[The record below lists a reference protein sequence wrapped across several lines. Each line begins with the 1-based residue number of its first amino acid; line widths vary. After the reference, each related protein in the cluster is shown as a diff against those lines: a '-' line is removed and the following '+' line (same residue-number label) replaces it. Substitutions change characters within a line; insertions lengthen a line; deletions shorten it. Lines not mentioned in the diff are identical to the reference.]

1 MICSSMDNDNQT
13 WSQKKI
19 FIFWAPLAATWLMMA
34 CENPFLAAIIA
45 RLDEPKYNL
54 AAFGIAFSFAI
65 IVESP
70 IIMLMSAST
79 ALVKDKDAYLK
90 LRRFM
95 YVLNAAIT
103 IIMLITITPPVF
115 FRITE
120 TLMGLPV
127 SVTRPTHT
135 ALSILLPWPAAIGF
149 RRFYQ
154 GLLVR
159 RNLTRRV
166 AYGTAVRLSSMAA
179 MGVVLYFFKVR
190 GAVVGAAALSCGVV
204 CEAIA
209 SRFMAHRVIKAIL
222 KNPDPG
228 RQNHASAGDENN
240 RKPLTYRA
248 ITRFYYPLALMSF
261 LSLGVHPI
269 VTFFMGKSRFPIES
283 LAILPVIN
291 SLVFLFRSLGLSF
304 HEVGVA
310 LMGERNEGYFPLRK
324 FAMQLSA
331 GVFAGLAIIVFTPL
345 AETWFVNISGLS
357 VELSRLAYLPARIMV
372 FIPVLTVWISFQCS
386 FLVNMH
392 RTAPIS
398 VATAIEVIS
407 ITLTLFISIK
417 YLDLIG
423 AVAAALAY
431 TVGRIAANLYLHLQS
446 KTIIVNPA
454 DSATTAC
461 QI

>member
-1 MICSSMDNDNQT
+1 MDNDNQT

-54 AAFGIAFSFAI
+54 AAFGVAFSFAI

-79 ALVKDKDAYLK
+79 ALVKDRDAYLK
-90 LRRFM
+90 LSRFM

-103 IIMLITITPPVF
+103 IIMLVTITPPVF
-115 FRITE
+115 FWITE
-120 TLMGLPV
+120 TLMGLPS
-127 SVTRPTHT
+127 SVTRLTHT
-135 ALSILLPWPAAIGF
+135 ALSLLLPWPAAIGF

-154 GLLVR
+154 GLLIR

-166 AYGTAVRLSSMAA
+166 AYGTAVRLVSMAA
-179 MGVVLYFFKVR
+179 AALALYFFKVK

-209 SRFMAHRVIKAIL
+209 SRFMVHSTIKAIL
-222 KNPDPG
+222 QNPG
-228 RQNHASAGDENN
+228 CEAGDHTAAAAGNN
-240 RKPLTYRA
+240 PQSLTYRA
-248 ITRFYYPLALMSF
+248 IARFYYPLALMSF

-304 HEVGVA
+304 HEAGVA
-310 LMGERNEGYFPLRK
+310 LMGERNEGYIPLRK
-324 FAMQLSA
+324 FAMLLSA
-331 GVFAGLAIIVFTPL
+331 GVFAGLAVIVFTPL
-345 AETWFVNISGLS
+345 AETWFVQVSGLS
-357 VELSRLAYLPARIMV
+357 FELSRLAYLPAQILV
-372 FIPVLTVWISFQCS
+372 LIPVLTVWLSFQCS
-386 FLVNMH
+386 YLVNMH
-392 RTAPIS
+392 RTLPIS
-398 VATAIEVIS
+398 VATAIEVVS

-417 YLDLIG
+417 FLNLIG

-431 TVGRIAANLYLHLQS
+431 MLGRIAANIYLHLQS
-446 KTIIVNPA
+446 NRR
-454 DSATTAC
+454 SGLF
-461 QI
+461 